1 MTVVSAPPVRRAPV
15 VSRRHLLLGSA
26 ALVVAAGSAGC
37 GVLGD
42 DRSDAQRSPIP
53 SPDPLLGAARAARA
67 DAAAATQLA
76 AVTPPQAVPLRT
88 IAAERTA
95 HAQTLDAEIARA
107 AGTTVGGAGA
117 PSESVATTPA
127 PVTPVTVTP
136 GTVAALRDSL
146 QRNQGAA
153 AELARSAPPYRAGL
167 LGSVAAA
174 CAAGLA
180 VLL

>member
-1 MTVVSAPPVRRAPV
+1 M

-53 SPDPLLGAARAARA
+53 SPDPLLGVARAARA

-136 GTVAALRDSL
+136 GTVAPGTVAALRDSL